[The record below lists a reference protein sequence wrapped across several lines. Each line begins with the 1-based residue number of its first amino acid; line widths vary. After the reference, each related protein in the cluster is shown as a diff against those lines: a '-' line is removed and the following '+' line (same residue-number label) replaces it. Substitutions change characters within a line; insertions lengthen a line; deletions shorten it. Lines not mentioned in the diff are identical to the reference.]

1 MYKDLKTN
9 FFNELNEAKALDFKK
24 ANEKVDAKEA
34 CFYEDMRDILNNP
47 RQTLNYLDKYQ
58 MYEIVDKQLNNLHKL
73 DLNKECEIE

>member
-1 MYKDLKTN
+1 MYNDLKKN

-47 RQTLNYLDKYQ
+47 RQTLNYLDKY
-58 MYEIVDKQLNNLHKL
+58 
-73 DLNKECEIE
+73 